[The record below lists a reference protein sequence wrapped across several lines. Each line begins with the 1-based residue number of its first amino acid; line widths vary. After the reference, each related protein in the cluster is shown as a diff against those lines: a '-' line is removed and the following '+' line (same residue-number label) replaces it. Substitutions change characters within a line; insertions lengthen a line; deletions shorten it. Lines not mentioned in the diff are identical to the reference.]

1 MKVTDSDRAGFDPE
15 WSADVAP
22 AMKHLFTFLPDPSLK
37 ASAEFRISTRSLPFL
52 ADHAFRD
59 MVVLPGSFYIEMA
72 LSVHQDVFKRV
83 PAVVRNLTFQNPVIL
98 SSEDTIIRIAVRN
111 IGDSTA
117 EYTFYEAAT
126 GSAESPSSNPPAAK
140 LEIDCRPPG
149 QREFLDESFSIEAF
163 QAQSHEVVNS
173 DRFYKDLRDNGNQYG
188 PRFRCVSSIWRA
200 GNQSL
205 GKVSWQ
211 HSDGEAYSLRPAL
224 LDSMTQVLA
233 PFMMA
238 QGRTFVL
245 RSIDRIEIASLNFP
259 ATLWC
264 HATLRPQTEGETE
277 GVTGDVRAFDT
288 SGKAQV
294 ELSGVRFVLL
304 DRPEPAEASAPLK
317 LAIASNFTVEPI
329 EDVLKFWGAHFNLQ
343 TNIEFAPYDQVFQQL
358 LQAEGAFRRN
368 RDGFN
373 VILLQLEKW
382 AAADRTG
389 LSTVGKEKAERYFAK
404 HKRCVL
410 PNGQEIVHLNQYET
424 DYLYKEIFEDESY
437 LKHGIVLGD
446 GATVVDI
453 GANIGMFSL
462 FVTSRSKNPKIY
474 AFEPAPAAYELLKA
488 NCEVYGSN
496 AQVFNLGVSDRQ
508 GKATFTFYEN
518 SSVFSSFHSDE
529 AEDREAIQA
538 VVRNMLSAESVA
550 GESTKDYVNDL
561 TAGRLRRSTH
571 ECRLTTVSDIIREN
585 HIDRIDLLKID
596 AEKSELE
603 IIRGVAD
610 CDWPKI
616 DQIVVEIHDPT
627 GDAARRI
634 SDLLTGK
641 GYRCA
646 LEQEKLLEHSGL
658 FNLFATREAIADRAG
673 PDSERMQSAAA
684 LGKSR
689 QTSSLQSN
697 VRDFCDALQSFT
709 SQVAAPLVLCVC
721 PVSPAVEADVEL
733 KAMVG
738 HAEQELLS
746 RMGTL
751 AGVSAIGSEVLLRRY
766 PVDEYYDMHGHQLG
780 DIPYTPEGYAAIGTV
795 LFRAIF
801 NLKRKP
807 FKAIVLDCDNTLWE
821 GVCGEDGPRGI
832 AVTEPYRVLQRFMVD
847 QMKAGMLLCLCSK
860 NNEQDVLGVFDQR
873 ADMLLKRDHLAAWR
887 INWSTKSENMQALAS
902 ELNLGLDSFIFID
915 DNPVE
920 CADVEINCPNVLTLR
935 LPQNP
940 ASFGSFFEHVWA
952 FDRSGVTEED
962 RSRLKMYQDNAQRER
977 FRAQTP
983 SLKDFIA
990 GLKVRVE
997 IGEASADQ
1005 LSRVSQ
1011 LTFRTNQFNFTT
1023 IRRSENEIREFLKQK
1038 DAGCLTVRVA
1048 DRFGDYGV
1056 VGVVLYET
1064 EPDRLKLDTFL
1075 LSCRVLGRGVEYTV
1089 LSEVAQRALRAR
1101 KSFVEITCLPTERN
1115 LPAMDF
1121 VSSLGDQYRTKPREW
1136 LFPAE
1141 HLAALQYNPDAKSL
1155 QSNEKSETSNVEKPP
1170 LPSASD
1176 FGITARS
1183 AHLQR
1188 IGEELWNISRVA
1200 KAVDDFRLQ
1209 TRGLEGVGETETPG
1223 TAEAV
1228 VANVWRRVLGRPG
1241 IGLNANFFEVGGT
1254 SLKAVQVI
1262 AMLRK
1267 ELKQNLSVITL
1278 FECPTIRLLAARL
1291 NPAGERPSAEP
1302 RTAGAALRGQQ
1313 RRARAMRRTKSQ

>member
-1 MKVTDSDRAGFDPE
+1 MKVTDPDRAGFDPE

-404 HKRCVL
+404 HKRYIL

-437 LKHGIVLGD
+437 LKHGIVLRD

-474 AFEPAPAAYELLKA
+474 AFEPAPVAYELLKA

-538 VVRNMLSAESVA
+538 VVRNML
-550 GESTKDYVNDL
+550 K
-561 TAGRLRRSTH
+561 
-571 ECRLTTVSDIIREN
+571 
-585 HIDRIDLLKID
+585 
-596 AEKSELE
+596 
-603 IIRGVAD
+603 
-610 CDWPKI
+610 
-616 DQIVVEIHDPT
+616 
-627 GDAARRI
+627 
-634 SDLLTGK
+634 
-641 GYRCA
+641 
-646 LEQEKLLEHSGL
+646 
-658 FNLFATREAIADRAG
+658 
-673 PDSERMQSAAA
+673 
-684 LGKSR
+684 
-689 QTSSLQSN
+689 
-697 VRDFCDALQSFT
+697 
-709 SQVAAPLVLCVC
+709 
-721 PVSPAVEADVEL
+721 
-733 KAMVG
+733 
-738 HAEQELLS
+738 
-746 RMGTL
+746 
-751 AGVSAIGSEVLLRRY
+751 
-766 PVDEYYDMHGHQLG
+766 
-780 DIPYTPEGYAAIGTV
+780 
-795 LFRAIF
+795 
-801 NLKRKP
+801 
-807 FKAIVLDCDNTLWE
+807 
-821 GVCGEDGPRGI
+821 RGI
-832 AVTEPYRVLQRFMVD
+832 
-847 QMKAGMLLCLCSK
+847 G
-860 NNEQDVLGVFDQR
+860 GG
-873 ADMLLKRDHLAAWR
+873 R
-887 INWSTKSENMQALAS
+887 I
-902 ELNLGLDSFIFID
+902 
-915 DNPVE
+915 
-920 CADVEINCPNVLTLR
+920 
-935 LPQNP
+935 
-940 ASFGSFFEHVWA
+940 H
-952 FDRSGVTEED
+952 
-962 RSRLKMYQDNAQRER
+962 
-977 FRAQTP
+977 
-983 SLKDFIA
+983 
-990 GLKVRVE
+990 
-997 IGEASADQ
+997 
-1005 LSRVSQ
+1005 
-1011 LTFRTNQFNFTT
+1011 
-1023 IRRSENEIREFLKQK
+1023 
-1038 DAGCLTVRVA
+1038 
-1048 DRFGDYGV
+1048 
-1056 VGVVLYET
+1056 
-1064 EPDRLKLDTFL
+1064 
-1075 LSCRVLGRGVEYTV
+1075 
-1089 LSEVAQRALRAR
+1089 
-1101 KSFVEITCLPTERN
+1101 
-1115 LPAMDF
+1115 
-1121 VSSLGDQYRTKPREW
+1121 
-1136 LFPAE
+1136 
-1141 HLAALQYNPDAKSL
+1141 
-1155 QSNEKSETSNVEKPP
+1155 
-1170 LPSASD
+1170 
-1176 FGITARS
+1176 
-1183 AHLQR
+1183 
-1188 IGEELWNISRVA
+1188 
-1200 KAVDDFRLQ
+1200 
-1209 TRGLEGVGETETPG
+1209 
-1223 TAEAV
+1223 
-1228 VANVWRRVLGRPG
+1228 
-1241 IGLNANFFEVGGT
+1241 
-1254 SLKAVQVI
+1254 
-1262 AMLRK
+1262 
-1267 ELKQNLSVITL
+1267 
-1278 FECPTIRLLAARL
+1278 
-1291 NPAGERPSAEP
+1291 
-1302 RTAGAALRGQQ
+1302 
-1313 RRARAMRRTKSQ
+1313 